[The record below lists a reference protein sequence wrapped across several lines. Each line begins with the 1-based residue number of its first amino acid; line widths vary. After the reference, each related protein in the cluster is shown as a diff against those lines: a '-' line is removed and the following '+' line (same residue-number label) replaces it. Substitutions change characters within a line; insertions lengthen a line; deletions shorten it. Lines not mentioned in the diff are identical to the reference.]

1 MKWLFRI
8 FMVLYGCRHRW
19 QIVDAHKTFESETD
33 KMPVGI
39 VRILQCKRCGN
50 LKKVKV

>member
-19 QIVDAHKTFESETD
+19 EVVGTHKKFQYESDA
-33 KMPVGI
+33 MPIGVI
-39 VRILQCKRCGN
+39 QVLQCKRCGN

>member
-19 QIVDAHKTFESETD
+19 EVVGTHKKFQYESD
-33 KMPVGI
+33 SMPIGVI
-39 VRILQCKRCGN
+39 QVLQCKRCGN